1 MKAPFMRSS
10 GGLCHTRRMPPLL
23 LRASGLAVLAAVLAI
38 EPLQSREEPSTV
50 VTFEGSRPGA
60 LPAGFRTLTSVETEP
75 GRWQAVASGRQMVLG
90 QTDLG
95 RGGYRLAVR
104 TDVALAHVHMGV
116 RLRMAS
122 GDRAAG
128 MAWRVQDAGNY
139 YAARLDFDTNEVV
152 LYKFVRGSR
161 VRLDRRTSLRL
172 DPAAWHELAV
182 DHVGARIRVWLN
194 GVPVADDEDE
204 TLTEAGSVGFWMPGD
219 GTAHFERLWYR
230 ALDAP
235 R

>member
-1 MKAPFMRSS
+1 
-10 GGLCHTRRMPPLL
+10 MPPLL
-23 LRASGLAVLAAVLAI
+23 LRTSGLALLAAVFAM
-38 EPLQSREEPSTV
+38 EPLQSRDTSSTV
-50 VTFEGSRPGA
+50 VTFGGSRPAA
-60 LPAGFRTLTSVETEP
+60 LPSGFRTLTSVEAEP
-75 GRWQAVASGRQMVLG
+75 GRWQAVVSGRQTVLG
-90 QTDLG
+90 QTELG
-95 RGGYRLAVR
+95 RSGYRLAVR
-104 TDVALAHVHMGV
+104 TDVALADLHMGV
-116 RLRMAS
+116 RLRMMA

-128 MAWRVQDAGNY
+128 MAWRVQDAQNY

-161 VRLDRRTSLRL
+161 VRLDRRAGLRL
-172 DPAAWHELAV
+172 DAAAWHELAV

-204 TLTEAGSVGFWMPGD
+204 TLAEAGTVGFWMPGD